1 MGAFDS
7 EFTSLVI
14 NLDYFIFR
22 EGVADVWIVLASKGR
37 KVLLNKSAFHLLVS
51 GSMRADTMGKSSK

>member
-22 EGVADVWIVLASKGR
+22 EGAADVLDSIGLKR
-37 KVLLNKSAFHLLVS
+37 KE
-51 GSMRADTMGKSSK
+51 GSS